1 MSSLEEENLKRYA
14 QEPEE
19 SPEEPGED
27 EVELG
32 GVAPG
37 SLEDEVLDG
46 YSQQADEPSEEA
58 THEGSEAV
66 EPGSPEEEILD
77 RNAGGDR
84 VEEASDAGDGE
95 ADEPPVV
102 EEPAILEGQAAVAEP
117 SPQRATLPSSP
128 DEVVETLRRLR
139 EDVGQISEL
148 SSEEGS
154 IVRAFSLAFLK
165 LMEPLAKALPV
176 DVSVLPL
183 NLGPVERANV
193 VPKGDLV
200 ILFTDG
206 RMESIDLSVAENRDL
221 LVAVMS
227 DAMPRF
233 NRLISQRRSKIEKR
247 INFLSSVTRELQNIA
262 ESFPDTGQ

>member
-1 MSSLEEENLKRYA
+1 MSQGDTQSSGVSSLEEEILKRYA

-19 SPEEPGED
+19 SPADKSED
-27 EVELG
+27 EGEPEG
-32 GVAPG
+32 GAQE
-37 SLEDEVLDG
+37 SLEDEILER
-46 YSQQADEPSEEA
+46 YAQQDEEPSEEA
-58 THEGSEAV
+58 PDDDAEEV
-66 EPGSPEEEILD
+66 EPVSPEEVED
-77 RNAGGDR
+77 GSSM
-84 VEEASDAGDGE
+84 VEEPVVPESQAVD
-95 ADEPPVV
+95 DEPPPRRV
-102 EEPAILEGQAAVAEP
+102 
-117 SPQRATLPSSP
+117 TLPSSP
-128 DEVVETLRRLR
+128 EEVVETLRRLR

-165 LMEPLAKALPV
+165 LMEPLAKALPI

-183 NLGPVERANV
+183 DLGPVERANV

-200 ILFTDG
+200 LLFTDG

-262 ESFPDTGQ
+262 EAFPDTG

>member
-1 MSSLEEENLKRYA
+1 VSSLEEEILKRYA

-19 SPEEPGED
+19 SPPDKHEDEGEPGGS
-27 EVELG
+27 VQ
-32 GVAPG
+32 G
-37 SLEDEVLDG
+37 SLEDEVLKR
-46 YSQQADEPSEEA
+46 YAQQDEEPSEEA
-58 THEGSEAV
+58 PDEDVEEV
-66 EPGSPEEEILD
+66 EPGSPEEGE
-77 RNAGGDR
+77 
-84 VEEASDAGDGE
+84 DGSSV
-95 ADEPPVV
+95 ADEPVITETQTP
-102 EEPAILEGQAAVAEP
+102 VAEP
-117 SPQRATLPSSP
+117 PPQRATLPSSP

-165 LMEPLAKALPV
+165 LMEPLAKALPI

-183 NLGPVERANV
+183 DLGPVERANV

-200 ILFTDG
+200 LLFTDG
-206 RMESIDLSVAENRDL
+206 RMESIDLSVADNRDL

-262 ESFPDTGQ
+262 EAFPDTG